1 MRLPDVVKA
10 LIVAELARDAEARHL
25 STVESKELLRLL
37 AIDDF
42 QEAGYGL
49 HVIISGNPVDGI
61 QLFGPYSNANEASE
75 AAHTDKRLD
84 DWWLAPLLP
93 AYEEKPV
100 TTSLPVS
107 NWDDDNIPF

>member
-10 LIVAELARDAEARHL
+10 LITAELARDEEAKHL
-25 STVESKELLRLL
+25 SNIEQAELQDLL
-37 AIDDF
+37 DE
-42 QEAGYGL
+42 QPGEAGFGL

-61 QLFGPYSNANEASE
+61 QLFGPYNNANEASE

-93 AYEEKPV
+93 AYEEKLV
-100 TTSLPVS
+100 TAPLPVS
-107 NWDDDNIPF
+107 NWDDDNLPF